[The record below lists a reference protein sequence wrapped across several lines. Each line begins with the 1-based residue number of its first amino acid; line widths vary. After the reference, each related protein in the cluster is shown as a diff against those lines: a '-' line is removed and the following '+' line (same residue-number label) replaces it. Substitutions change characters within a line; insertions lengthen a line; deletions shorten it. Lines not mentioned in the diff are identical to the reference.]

1 MTYNSLT
8 YLCERL
14 AFYNAFF
21 LLVWKS
27 GIQFY
32 VLNVWKGDITQLSVL
47 NVWKGDNIYHND
59 VSYLCGRVA
68 VIQKQKFLWKDDI
81 FVIPVWKSVIDA
93 ESNNLR
99 IKSLLYLCRRMTL
112 YNLNLCGSVTI
123 TQRAAVCIYNSLLY
137 KYLSARVVSIIKVVF
152 SNPLKTII
160 FS

>member
-1 MTYNSLT
+1 M
-8 YLCERL
+8 LCFACVEEWYTILCLKCVEGWHYTTLRL
-14 AFYNAFF
+14 KCVEGWQYTSQ
-21 LLVWKS
+21 WC
-27 GIQFY
+27 
-32 VLNVWKGDITQLSVL
+32 VLFVWKGSGHTEAEVFVEGWHLCYTSVEEC
-47 NVWKGDNIYHND
+47 H
-59 VSYLCGRVA
+59 
-68 VIQKQKFLWKDDI
+68 
-81 FVIPVWKSVIDA
+81 DA

-123 TQRAAVCIYNSLLY
+123 TQRAAVCIYNSLSY